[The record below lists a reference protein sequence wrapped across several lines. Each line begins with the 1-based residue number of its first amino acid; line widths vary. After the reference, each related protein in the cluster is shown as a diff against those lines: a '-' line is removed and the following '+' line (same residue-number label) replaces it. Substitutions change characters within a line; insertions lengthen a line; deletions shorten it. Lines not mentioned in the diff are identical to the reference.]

1 MSLCLILDGQ
11 ALATLVFF
19 GGGIQGKET
28 HILNPHYQNFLLA
41 NRFCKGMHETSKCTH
56 LCGFLQASQNPFIP
70 PMGLFWSR
78 KPFRSSSSSS
88 SRAFFQKFQILLDN
102 MKLGIFQF
110 LSIPTKLAVKLEEIG
125 THLSQTIATFS
136 SLLWSKNLIE
146 ATAKAS
152 VM

>member
-1 MSLCLILDGQ
+1 
-11 ALATLVFF
+11 
-19 GGGIQGKET
+19 
-28 HILNPHYQNFLLA
+28 
-41 NRFCKGMHETSKCTH
+41 
-56 LCGFLQASQNPFIP
+56 
-70 PMGLFWSR
+70 
-78 KPFRSSSSSS
+78 
-88 SRAFFQKFQILLDN
+88 